1 MEAIGDHIV
10 LNVEDEEKKG
20 GILKSWKK
28 IYRHMYATF
37 LCAPM
42 IAVGKG
48 NPVPTA
54 TALIFE

>member
-1 MEAIGDHIV
+1 V

-20 GILKSWKK
+20 DILRLWKE
-28 IYRHMYATF
+28 MYHPMCATF

-48 NPVPTA
+48 NLVPTA
-54 TALIFE
+54 TALTFGKP